1 MLWSRVAVA
10 ALFAMSASTA
20 RACPDQTS
28 CPADASVPAAA
39 VTAFQDGNYILAATI
54 AEAANTTAA
63 LAFAARAQIAD
74 ALTRSEPCLDCLVK
88 AEATA
93 EAATIAGSA
102 DEEALVQAYVQLA
115 IAIGFH
121 GRLLGA
127 LEAQSEGL
135 AEKGR
140 AAIDKALE
148 LDPGNPWA
156 RASLGGWHL
165 EIVDRAGSLLAAA
178 LYDASEEEGLKNFRA
193 ALTAD
198 PGNLLLHHHYALSI
212 LALDVE
218 RFRDEALSSLDAGN
232 KDTRTDAMTAFTRKR
247 NDALIAVIGHGDEH
261 KIEGV
266 VRFYQGYR
274 RETR

>member
-1 MLWSRVAVA
+1 MWSRVAA
-10 ALFAMSASTA
+10 ALFALSASA
-20 RACPDQTS
+20 AQACPDPTN
-28 CPADASVPAAA
+28 CPADASVPVAA
-39 VTAFQDGNYILAATI
+39 VTAFQDGNYVLAATL
-54 AEAANTTAA
+54 AETANTAAA

-74 ALTRSEPCLDCLVK
+74 AVTRTEPCLDCLIK

-93 EAATIAGSA
+93 EAAIRAGA
-102 DEEALVQAYVQLA
+102 ANERALVQAYVQLA

-127 LEAQSEGL
+127 LEAQSEAL

-148 LDPGNPWA
+148 LDPANPWTL
-156 RASLGGWHL
+156 ASLGGWHL

-198 PGNLLLHHHYALSI
+198 PENLLLHHHYALSI

-218 RFRDEALSSLDAGN
+218 RFRDEALAALDAGR
-232 KDTRTDAMTAFTRKR
+232 KDTRADAMTAFTRKR
-247 NDALIAVIGHGDEH
+247 NDTLIAVIRQGDDS

-266 VRFYQGYR
+266 VRFFQGYR
-274 RETR
+274 RKTR

>member
-1 MLWSRVAVA
+1 MWSRVAAA
-10 ALFAMSASTA
+10 ALFALSAGTA
-20 RACPDQTS
+20 QACPDPTN
-28 CPADASVPAAA
+28 CPADDSVPAAA
-39 VTAFQDGNYILAATI
+39 VTAFQDGNYALAATV
-54 AEAANTTAA
+54 AETANTAAA

-74 ALTRSEPCLDCLVK
+74 AVTRTEQCLDCLIK

-93 EAATIAGSA
+93 EAAIKASSA
-102 DEEALVQAYVQLA
+102 NEKALVQAYVQLA

-135 AEKGR
+135 AERGR

-148 LDPGNPWA
+148 LDPTNPWA

-165 EIVDRAGSLLAAA
+165 EIVDRAGSLLAST
-178 LYDASEEEGLKNFRA
+178 LYGASEEEGLKNFRA
-193 ALTAD
+193 ALAAD

-218 RFRDEALSSLDAGN
+218 RFRDEALATLSAGSR
-232 KDTRTDAMTAFTRKR
+232 DVRTDAMTTFTRKR
-247 NDALIAVIGHGDEH
+247 NDALVAVIGQGDER
-261 KIEGV
+261 KIKGI

-274 RETR
+274 RKEH